1 MKINLKKINNYNKKV
16 FLIVSDLLII
26 IVSIIISFSL
36 RLEEIFFITDIDLRV
51 YLVFCTVFFS
61 VFFINNIYQILL
73 RYFDFFSIKKITISV
88 LICALI
94 LIPLNFYFYKFFYF
108 PRSIS
113 FIAPLI
119 IYIIILLHRIFINF
133 VINLSNKN
141 AVRVN
146 NIMVIGLC
154 AETIEIINNIRINST
169 YGKIK
174 GLIDVSG
181 KFKKR
186 ELNGIKIY
194 KKEDIYNLISREKIN
209 EIIIGSKSLN
219 KDDIDKLFI
228 YSESKNIRIK
238 NLINSKNYFKN
249 LINYT
254 LTPKVSLF
262 DVITRSKIEVKKKIL
277 LKKIKNKNILITGG
291 GGSIGSELC
300 FEIAKHYPN
309 KIYILDNSELNLFNT
324 LENLK
329 KQKMFND
336 KTIKL
341 ILGDCNDSNFLNK
354 IFSKIKIDQLY
365 HAAAYKHV
373 GFGEENPYSMIKNNI
388 LGSKTVIEFAIN
400 KKINEFVF
408 ISSDKAVNP
417 KSILGYS
424 KQFGEKLVKYLYL
437 KNRLNLNTKF
447 TIVRFGNVIASSGSV
462 IPKFLN
468 QIANRGPLTVTSKK
482 ARRYFMTIGE
492 AVQLVIMSSYLNK
505 EGIKIYALNMGDQLN
520 IYEIAKKIIK
530 LSGKTIKNKNNPYG
544 DIKIKII
551 GLKRGEKETEELT
564 LGKKL
569 IPTEHSMIM
578 QCDEEINITN
588 MENKIN
594 ILKRSLS
601 NDFNHKNI
609 LNSVKN

>member
-73 RYFDFFSIKKITISV
+73 RYFDFFSIKKITISL
-88 LICALI
+88 LICMLI

-133 VINLSNKN
+133 IINLSNKN

-146 NIMVIGLC
+146 NIMVIGLS
-154 AETIEIINNIRINST
+154 ADTIEIINNIRLNST

-174 GLIDVSG
+174 GLIDVSD
-181 KFKKR
+181 KFKRR
-186 ELNGIKIY
+186 EFNGIKIY
-194 KKEDIYNLISREKIN
+194 KKEDIFHLISRKKIN
-209 EIIIGSKSLN
+209 EIIIGSKSLD

-228 YSESKNIRIK
+228 YAENKNIRIK
-238 NLINSKNYFKN
+238 NLINNKNYFKN

-262 DVITRSKIEVKKKIL
+262 EVINRSKIEVNKKIL
-277 LKKIKNKNILITGG
+277 LNKIKNKNILITGG
-291 GGSIGSELC
+291 GGTIGSELC
-300 FEIAKHYPN
+300 LEISKHNPN
-309 KIYILDNSELNLFNT
+309 KIYILDNSELSLFNT
-324 LENLK
+324 LEILK
-329 KQKMFND
+329 KQKWFNH

-341 ILGDCNDSNFLNK
+341 ILGDCNDSNFLNN

-417 KSILGYS
+417 RSILGYS

-437 KNRLNLNTKF
+437 KNRLNLKTKF

-468 QIANRGPLTVTSKK
+468 QIENGGPVTVTSKK
-482 ARRYFMTIGE
+482 ARRYFMSIGE

-505 EGIKIYALNMGDQLN
+505 EGVKIYALNMGDQIN
-520 IYEIAKKIIK
+520 IYNIAKRIIK

-551 GLKRGEKETEELT
+551 GLKKGEKESEELT

-578 QCDEEINITN
+578 ECDEEINIEN
-588 MENKIN
+588 MQNKID
-594 ILKRSLS
+594 IIEKSLS
-601 NDFNHKNI
+601 NNYNFKIMLDN
-609 LNSVKN
+609 VKN

>member
-1 MKINLKKINNYNKKV
+1 MKIDLKKINNYSKKV

-36 RLEEIFFITDIDLRV
+36 RLEEIFFITDIDLKV
-51 YLVFCTVFFS
+51 YLVFFTVFFS

-73 RYFDFFSIKKITISV
+73 RYFDYFSIKKITISV

-141 AVRVN
+141 VVRVN
-146 NIMVIGLC
+146 NIMVIGLS
-154 AETIEIINNIRINST
+154 AETIEIINNIRMNST

-228 YSESKNIRIK
+228 YSENKNIRIK
-238 NLINSKNYFKN
+238 NLINNKNYFKN
-249 LINYT
+249 LINHT

-262 DVITRSKIEVKKKIL
+262 DVINRSKIEVKKKIL

-329 KQKMFND
+329 KQKKFND

-468 QIANRGPLTVTSKK
+468 QIANGDPLTVTSKK
-482 ARRYFMTIGE
+482 AKRYFMTIGE

-505 EGIKIYALNMGDQLN
+505 EGVKIYALNMGEQLN
-520 IYEIAKKIIK
+520 IYKLAKKIIK
-530 LSGKTIKNKNNPYG
+530 LSGKTIKNKNNPHG
-544 DIKIKII
+544 DIKIKIV
-551 GLKRGEKETEELT
+551 GLKNGEKESEELT

-569 IPTEHSMIM
+569 ISTEHSMIM
-578 QCDEEINITN
+578 QCDEEINIKN

-594 ILKRSLS
+594 IIKRSLS
-601 NDFNHKNI
+601 NDYNFKNT
-609 LNSVKN
+609 LDSVKS